1 MSVDIP
7 KMALAFGAIAPPQG
21 DVLEAR
27 ITLACTQEA
36 SRFEVLLQNWDKKY
50 SPGET
55 NAISVGI
62 DGHIDVG
69 RGTNVPQLITCKVE
83 EVKFMSDAVAHY
95 VKVSGRGWDERL
107 FRALVTKTY
116 ISQKGEAIVKDLM
129 DTYAGLSHNRGG
141 TELVEDTD
149 TTYQLLK
156 YEDTPV
162 MDILQFIAGSADKSG
177 VIGYDF
183 RMAPDGKFEFFQR
196 GTKTSS
202 VSLSEVIESM
212 EYDKDIHSVR
222 NKITVYGAQDY
233 KLPTDGDGWSDGQ
246 ADWLMNDD
254 AEDAHTNTA
263 YQLVGQVTYDPS
275 QIAKIIIDVV
285 ELQCKMSAG
294 SGKYKI
300 TYQKE
305 GGSETVVVTDQAFS
319 NTSYELKQHV
329 LTGANRIIGDIGK
342 DVTIRH
348 YTLTENAANTVSSK
362 NHRAVG
368 DIIFGDWLATEGQL
382 YFETT
387 TKLVGNGSMR
397 CNCTG
402 VYNWGILLL
411 NLPQEADCTGF
422 TFLDFGIYLGPSR
435 TASLNLL
442 LYDYSGKF
450 AFRYMTA
457 VKEQFEQK
465 HIPCNQANANEW
477 AVQSGFD
484 WSRVAA
490 VKFWTYGSAADN
502 FYIDGVNFNGA
513 FFKHTEEDAA
523 SQTAYGKREKAE
535 HDEELFSNN
544 ECELRAKALLAYFKD
559 PIEYITLVSRV
570 IDYGTTPIL
579 PGDKIHVTMPN
590 ENINADWIVLSAV
603 YYVDA
608 KEQYLEITLNLG
620 RQKPLLADYLFAA
633 RRKTD
638 HLSQHKQPRMI

>member
-7 KMALAFGAIAPPQG
+7 KMALAFGSVAIPQA

-27 ITLACTQEA
+27 ITLACTEEA
-36 SRFEVLLQNWDKKY
+36 SRFEALLQNWDKKY
-50 SPGET
+50 SPGEA
-55 NAISVGI
+55 NAINVGV

-69 RGTNVPQLITCKVE
+69 RGVNVPQLITCKVE
-83 EVKFMSDAVAHY
+83 EVRFMSDAVAHY

-116 ISQKGEAIVKDLM
+116 ANMKGEAIVKDLL
-129 DTYAGLSHNRGG
+129 DSYAGLSHNRGG

-149 TTYQLLK
+149 TTYQMLK

-162 MDILQFIAGSADKSG
+162 IDILQFIAGSADKNG
-177 VIGYDF
+177 IIGYDF
-183 RMAPDGKFEFFQR
+183 RVAPDGKFEFFPR
-196 GTKTSS
+196 GSKISS
-202 VSLSEVIESM
+202 VSLSELIETA

-233 KLPTDGDGWSDGQ
+233 KLPSDCDSWSDGQ

-254 AEDAHTNTA
+254 AEDAHNNTA

-275 QIAKIIIDVV
+275 PTAKIIIDVV
-285 ELQCKMSAG
+285 ELQCRMSGG

-305 GGSETVVVTDQAFS
+305 GGAETIIVTDQAFN
-319 NTSYELKQHV
+319 NTSYELKQHI

-348 YTLTENAANTVSSK
+348 YTLTDNAADTVYSK

-368 DIIFGDWLATEGQL
+368 DIIFGDWLATEGKL

-387 TKLVGNGSMR
+387 TKMIGNGSIR
-397 CNCTG
+397 CYCDG

-422 TFLDFGIYLGPSR
+422 TFLDFRIYLDSSR
-435 TASLNLL
+435 NGSLNLL
-442 LYDYSGKF
+442 LYDYAGKW
-450 AFRYMTA
+450 AFKYLTLA
-457 VKEQFEQK
+457 VGEWVSM
-465 HIPCNQANANEW
+465 HVPCNQANASEW

-490 VKFWTYGSAADN
+490 VKFWTYGSAGGN
-502 FYIDGVNFNGA
+502 FYIDGFNFNGA
-513 FFKHTEEDAA
+513 FFKATQEDAA
-523 SQTAYGKREKAE
+523 SQGLYGKREKIE
-535 HDEELFSNN
+535 HDEELYSNN
-544 ECELRAKALLAYFKD
+544 ECSLRAKALLAYWKD
-559 PIEYITLVSRV
+559 PIEYMTLVSRV
-570 IDYGTTPIL
+570 IDYGTTPVL
-579 PGDKIHVTMPN
+579 PGDKIHVTLPN
-590 ENINADWIVLSAV
+590 ENMDADWVVLSAV
-603 YYVDA
+603 YYVNA

-638 HLSQHKQPRMI
+638 HLSRHKQPRLI

>member
-7 KMALAFGAIAPPQG
+7 KMALAFGSIAIPQG

-27 ITLACTQEA
+27 ITLACTEEA

-50 SPGET
+50 SPGEA
-55 NAISVGI
+55 NAISVGV

-69 RGTNVPQLITCKVE
+69 RGANVPQLITCKVE
-83 EVKFMSDAVAHY
+83 EIKFLSDAVSHY

-116 ISQKGEAIVKDLM
+116 INQKGETIVKDLM
-129 DTYAGLSHNRGG
+129 DTYAGLSHNRSGI
-141 TELVEDTD
+141 ELVEDTD

-183 RMAPDGKFEFFQR
+183 RVAPDGKFEFFQR
-196 GTKTSS
+196 GSKTN
-202 VSLSEVIESM
+202 SLSLTEKLENS

-222 NKITVYGAQDY
+222 NKITVYGAQNY
-233 KLPTDGDGWSDGQ
+233 QLPTDGDGWSDGS

-254 AEDAHTNTA
+254 AEDSHQNTA

-275 QIAKIIIDVV
+275 SIAKIIIDVV
-285 ELQCKMSAG
+285 ELQCRMSAG

-305 GGSETVVVTDQAFS
+305 GGSETVIVTDQAFN
-319 NTSYELKQHV
+319 NTEYQLKQHV
-329 LTGANRIIGDIGK
+329 LTGANRIIGDVGK

-348 YTLTENAANTVSSK
+348 YTLTDNAADTVYSK

-387 TKLVGNGSMR
+387 TKLAGNGSIR

-422 TFLDFGIYLGPSR
+422 RFLDFRIYLDSSR
-435 TASLNLL
+435 NGSLNLL
-442 LYDYSGKF
+442 LYDYAGKW
-450 AFRYMTA
+450 AFKYLTLA
-457 VKEQFEQK
+457 VGEWVSM
-465 HIPCNQANANEW
+465 HVPCNQANANEW

-490 VKFWTYGSAADN
+490 VKFWTYG
-502 FYIDGVNFNGA
+502 NGL
-513 FFKHTEEDAA
+513 
-523 SQTAYGKREKAE
+523 G
-535 HDEELFSNN
+535 
-544 ECELRAKALLAYFKD
+544 LRTC
-559 PIEYITLVSRV
+559 P
-570 IDYGTTPIL
+570 
-579 PGDKIHVTMPN
+579 
-590 ENINADWIVLSAV
+590 
-603 YYVDA
+603 
-608 KEQYLEITLNLG
+608 
-620 RQKPLLADYLFAA
+620 
-633 RRKTD
+633 
-638 HLSQHKQPRMI
+638 

>member
-1 MSVDIP
+1 MSVEIP
-7 KMALAFGAIAPPQG
+7 KMALAFGSIAIPQS

-27 ITLACTQEA
+27 ITLACTEEA

-50 SPGET
+50 SPGEA
-55 NAISVGI
+55 NAISVGV

-69 RGTNVPQLITCKVE
+69 RGANCPQLITCKVE
-83 EVKFMSDAVAHY
+83 EVRFMSDAVSHY

-116 ISQKGEAIVKDLM
+116 ANMKGEAIVKDLL
-129 DTYAGLSHNRGG
+129 DSYAGLSHNRGG
-141 TELVEDTD
+141 NELVEDTD
-149 TTYQLLK
+149 TTYQMLK

-162 MDILQFIAGSADKSG
+162 IEILQFIAGSTDKNG

-183 RMAPDGKFEFFQR
+183 RVAPDGKFEFFPR
-196 GTKTSS
+196 GSKTNSINLAEKLEYS
-202 VSLSEVIESM
+202 

-233 KLPTDGDGWSDGQ
+233 KLPSDCDSWSDGQ

-275 QIAKIIIDVV
+275 PTAKIIIDVV
-285 ELQCKMSAG
+285 ELQCRISAG

-305 GGSETVVVTDQAFS
+305 GGAETVIVTDQAFS
-319 NTSYELKQHV
+319 NTSYELKQHI

-348 YTLTENAANTVSSK
+348 YTLTDNANDTVYSK

-368 DIIFGDWLATEGQL
+368 DIIYGNWQATEGKL
-382 YFETT
+382 YFETA
-387 TKLVGNGSMR
+387 TKMVGNGSIR
-397 CNCTG
+397 CYCDG
-402 VYNWGILLL
+402 VYNWGALLL

-422 TFLDFGIYLGPSR
+422 RFLDFRIYLDANRSP
-435 TASLNLL
+435 SLNLL
-442 LYDYSGKF
+442 LYDYSGKW
-450 AFRYMTA
+450 AFKYLSVA
-457 VKEQFEQK
+457 VGEWVSM
-465 HIPCNQANANEW
+465 HVPCNQASAGEW
-477 AVQSGFD
+477 SVQVGFD

-490 VKFWTYGSAADN
+490 VKFWTYGSAGGN
-502 FYIDGVNFNGA
+502 FYIDGLNFNGA
-513 FFKHTEEDAA
+513 FFKATQEDTT
-523 SQTAYGKREKAE
+523 SQGLYGKREKIE

-544 ECELRAKALLAYFKD
+544 ECSLRAKALLAYFKD
-559 PIEYITLVSRV
+559 PIEYMTLVSRV
-570 IDYGTTPIL
+570 IDYGTNPIL
-579 PGDKIHVTMPN
+579 PGDKIHVTLPN
-590 ENINADWIVLSAV
+590 ENIDADWIVLSVV
-603 YYVDA
+603 YYINA

-638 HLSQHKQPRMI
+638 HLSRHKQPRLI